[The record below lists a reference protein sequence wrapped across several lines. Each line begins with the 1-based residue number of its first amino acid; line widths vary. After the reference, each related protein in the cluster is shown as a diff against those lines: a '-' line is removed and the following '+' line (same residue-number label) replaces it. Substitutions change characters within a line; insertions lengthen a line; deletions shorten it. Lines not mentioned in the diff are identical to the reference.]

1 MFSDK
6 EEHFITNKP
15 YQKNFQ
21 RILFQEEGKSEM
33 QAEKISREI
42 GVNSTDLNNECKNS
56 KMTRLKIRD
65 TNYFTVSF

>member
-6 EEHFITNKP
+6 EHFITNKP

-33 QAEKISREI
+33 QAAKISREI
-42 GVNSTDLNNECKNS
+42 GVNVHRS
-56 KMTRLKIRD
+56 KQLM
-65 TNYFTVSF
+65 